1 MTQPETSTQ
10 PETLHARLRAATA
23 EAHDALERDLDWQG
37 RVATLD
43 GYRVLLARLRGFHAV
58 YEPAIATGLSDETFL
73 APRRRLAALDA
84 DLSALGLDAAARAA
98 LPAPPAPRL
107 AGEGAAFGALYVLE
121 GSTLGGL
128 VIGRHVGGL
137 HGEGVPLAYYA
148 GRGREAGPL
157 WRTFRERLD
166 GLAAGQEAAAF
177 AAGVATFEA
186 MRVWLTTGPT
196 V

>member
-1 MTQPETSTQ
+1 M
-10 PETLHARLRAATA
+10 
-23 EAHDALERDLDWQG
+23 
-37 RVATLD
+37 
-43 GYRVLLARLRGFHAV
+43 
-58 YEPAIATGLSDETFL
+58 
-73 APRRRLAALDA
+73 
-84 DLSALGLDAAARAA
+84 
-98 LPAPPAPRL
+98 
-107 AGEGAAFGALYVLE
+107 GALYVLE

-166 GLAAGQEAAAF
+166 GLAPAQETEAF

-186 MRVWLTTGPT
+186 MRRWLTTGPAA
-196 V
+196 

>member
-1 MTQPETSTQ
+1 MTQPD
-10 PETLHARLRAATA
+10 TLHARLRAATA
-23 EAHDALERDLDWQG
+23 DAHEALERDLDWQG
-37 RVATLD
+37 RVATLP
-43 GYRVLLARLRGFHAV
+43 GYRALLARLRGFHAA
-58 YEPAIATGLSDETFL
+58 YEPAIAMGLSDDAFL

-84 DLSALGLDAAARAA
+84 DLAALGLDFFARTA
-98 LPAPPAPRL
+98 LPAPAAPAL
-107 AGEGAAFGALYVLE
+107 AGEGAAMGALYVLE
-121 GSTLGGL
+121 GSTLGGV

-137 HGEGVPLAYYA
+137 HGEGTPLAYYA

-157 WRTFRERLD
+157 WRSFRARLD

-186 MRVWLTTGPT
+186 MRGWLTTAPA